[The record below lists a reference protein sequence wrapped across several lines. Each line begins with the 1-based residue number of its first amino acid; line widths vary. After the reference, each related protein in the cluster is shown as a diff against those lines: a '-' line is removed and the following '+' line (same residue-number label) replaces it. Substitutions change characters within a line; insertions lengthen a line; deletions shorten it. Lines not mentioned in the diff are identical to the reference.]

1 VQLEVE
7 EEAEEVN
14 EVAEVVKE
22 DSGEEEEAEEAIMD
36 LQLMK
41 TQYLW
46 DPNLLLNQ
54 IGPSLIKGLTVQT
67 MISRVNLRAK
77 QSNSI

>member
-1 VQLEVE
+1 VVKEV
-7 EEAEEVN
+7 AEVVK

-22 DSGEEEEAEEAIMD
+22 DSEEEEEAGEAIMD

-41 TQYLW
+41 TLYLW

-67 MISRVNLRAK
+67 MISKRVNLRAK

>member
-1 VQLEVE
+1 VKEVAEVVKEVE
-7 EEAEEVN
+7 
-14 EVAEVVKE
+14 EVVKE
-22 DSGEEEEAEEAIMD
+22 DSGEEEEAGEAIMD

-41 TQYLW
+41 TLYLW
-46 DPNLLLNQ
+46 DHNLLLNQ

-67 MISRVNLRAK
+67 TISRVNLRAK